1 MRTQDNNR
9 KIVTGQGDDYTN
21 VCLLNYNYFNNYYEI
36 MAIDLSKQQA
46 LVSDPKN

>member
-9 KIVTGQGDDYTN
+9 KIVTGQGDDYTT
-21 VCLLNYNYFNNYYEI
+21 VCLLNYNYYEM